1 MRVGGFPGRAAQGL
15 SLLLYSP
22 GSHEEHIKC
31 SSARAELATDLIVR
45 RPQSGLSVGNAA
57 QHNEQLIQKIAEGYL
72 S

>member
-1 MRVGGFPGRAAQGL
+1 RRLGEAADDKVCC
-15 SLLLYSP
+15 SSSP
-22 GSHEEHIKC
+22 DSHEEHIKC